1 MPKSKQKILAII
13 FDMDTNNT
21 TQIDNHDVSQNEKVK
36 TKIIALIILFA
47 IVFSFVVNDGV
58 RLVIQKFLEIPSD
71 AIGLAQW
78 GDTFFLRIFAS
89 LLAMAAG
96 TFVIGT
102 FLKTR
107 ARLAGVVATLPATI
121 FWIAILI
128 FGATIIGDY
137 EYSFEV
143 VKAMLLL
150 PLVLAILLP
159 IVGYFS
165 AGWGQEY
172 RSYFQRPKSILNIK
186 YYNWLWIFTFYL
198 NKVVA
203 VLLFSVILL
212 VKFDF
217 SEGWTGMYPGI
228 LDFIINWGYYLG
240 RIILLFIIVG
250 LFLSVKHFYSLLTEE
265 SETTKEKWKKGLIVF
280 GHVLLFS
287 VLYVLF
293 FGQYL

>member
-1 MPKSKQKILAII
+1 
-13 FDMDTNNT
+13 MDTNNT

-128 FGATIIGDY
+128 FGQ
-137 EYSFEV
+137 
-143 VKAMLLL
+143 
-150 PLVLAILLP
+150 PLSEITSILLKLLRQCCFCP
-159 IVGYFS
+159 LF
-165 AGWGQEY
+165 W
-172 RSYFQRPKSILNIK
+172 R
-186 YYNWLWIFTFYL
+186 FYC
-198 NKVVA
+198 
-203 VLLFSVILL
+203 
-212 VKFDF
+212 
-217 SEGWTGMYPGI
+217 
-228 LDFIINWGYYLG
+228 
-240 RIILLFIIVG
+240 R
-250 LFLSVKHFYSLLTEE
+250 
-265 SETTKEKWKKGLIVF
+265 
-280 GHVLLFS
+280 
-287 VLYVLF
+287 
-293 FGQYL
+293 

>member
-1 MPKSKQKILAII
+1 METDKTA
-13 FDMDTNNT
+13 
-21 TQIDNHDVSQNEKVK
+21 QIDNHGVGQNEKVK
-36 TKIIALIILFA
+36 TKTVVLIILFA
-47 IVFSFVVNDGV
+47 IIFSFVVNDGV
-58 RLVIQKFLEIPSD
+58 RLVVQKFLEIPSD

-96 TFVIGT
+96 TFVVGT
-102 FLKTR
+102 FLKEK
-107 ARLAGVVATLPATI
+107 ARLAGVITTLPATI
-121 FWIAILI
+121 FWIATLI
-128 FGATIIGDY
+128 FGITIISDY
-137 EYSFEV
+137 GYSFES

-150 PLVLAILLP
+150 PAILIISLP

-165 AGWGQEY
+165 SGWGQQY
-172 RSYFQRPKSILNIK
+172 QDHFNKTKSVLDIK
-186 YYNWLWIFTFYL
+186 WYHWLWIFPFYL

-203 VLLFSVILL
+203 ILLFSVILL

-228 LDFIINWGYYLG
+228 FDFITNWGYYLG
-240 RIILLFIIVG
+240 RIILLFIIIG
-250 LFLSVKHFYSLLTEE
+250 LFLSVKHVYSLLSEE
-265 SETTKEKWKKGLIVF
+265 SKTTKEKWKKGIIIF